1 MLRIC
6 IPSTDYY
13 PDAKPEISNGQAV
26 LSGMKAEPSRQR
38 PLGVWGLGMFIL
50 VFRFDSDSQMIRNL
64 FLILL
69 NRNTRAKFLGSTALC
84 GK

>member
-1 MLRIC
+1 MTSYLRHAAKSDLKALSVVRDLSEKKKHTFSSFFKIC
-6 IPSTDYY
+6 
-13 PDAKPEISNGQAV
+13 
-26 LSGMKAEPSRQR
+26 LSEVR
-38 PLGVWGLGMFIL
+38 LGMFIL

-69 NRNTRAKFLGSTALC
+69 NRNTRAKFLGSTALY